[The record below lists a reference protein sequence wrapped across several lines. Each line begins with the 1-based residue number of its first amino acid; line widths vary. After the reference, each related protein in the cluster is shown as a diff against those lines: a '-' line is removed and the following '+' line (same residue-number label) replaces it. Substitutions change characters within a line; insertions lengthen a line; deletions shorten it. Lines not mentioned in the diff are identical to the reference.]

1 MLYTAFHKAYN
12 HAVLPEGHKFP
23 MLKYDLLKEQLLHQ
37 GIIEKHELF
46 TPSNLASDEDI
57 LRVHHSEYLDKLHR
71 LDLNK
76 IEERR
81 TGFPLSKELIERE
94 KLIMQ
99 GGIDASVFALEN
111 NGISMNI
118 AGGTHHAYSNQAEG
132 FCLLNDIAI
141 SAAKLIADQGVKKIL
156 IIDLDVH
163 QGNGTAEIFSNRDDV
178 FTFSV
183 HGRNNYPFKKEKSDL
198 DIALEDNI
206 TDEEYLFILH
216 KHLPDLLNKLQP
228 QFVFY
233 QCGVDVLASDKLGKL
248 GLTLEGCRARDRMVL
263 ELTRSRNI
271 PMHCCMGG
279 GYSKD
284 LKTIVDAHSNTFKEA
299 LNHL

>member
-1 MLYTAFHKAYN
+1 MLYTAYHKAYN

-46 TPSNLASDEDI
+46 IPSNIATDEDI
-57 LRVHHSEYLDKLHR
+57 LRVHNSEYLDKLHR
-71 LDLNK
+71 LDLTK

-99 GGIDASVFALEN
+99 GGIDASMFAFEN
-111 NGISMNI
+111 NSISMNI
-118 AGGTHHAYSNQAEG
+118 AGGTHHAYSNRAEG

-141 SAAKLIADQGVKKIL
+141 AAAKLIHDYGLKKVL
-156 IIDLDVH
+156 VVDLDVH
-163 QGNGTAEIFSNRDDV
+163 QGNGTAEIFTNREDV
-178 FTFSV
+178 FTFSM

-198 DIALEDNI
+198 DIALEDHV
-206 TDEEYLFILH
+206 TDDEYLSILQ
-216 KHLPDLLNKLQP
+216 KHLPDLLHKLQP

-248 GLTLEGCRARDRMVL
+248 GLSLEGCKLRDRMVF
-263 ELTRSRNI
+263 ELVRSCNI
-271 PMHCCMGG
+271 PIHCSMGG

-284 LKTIVDAHSNTFKEA
+284 IKIIVDAHSNTFKEA
-299 LNHL
+299 VNYL

>member
-1 MLYTAFHKAYN
+1 MLYTAYHKAYN

-46 TPSNLASDEDI
+46 TPPNLASELDI
-57 LRVHHSEYLDKLHR
+57 LRVHCAEYLDKLHR

-81 TGFPLSKELIERE
+81 TGFPLSKELIKRE

-99 GGIDASVFALEN
+99 GGVDASIFALEN
-111 NGISMNI
+111 NSISMNI
-118 AGGTHHAYSNQAEG
+118 AGGTHHAYSNRAEG

-141 SAAKLIADQGVKKIL
+141 AAAKLETEYNLASIL
-156 IIDLDVH
+156 IVDLDVH
-163 QGNGTAEIFSNRDDV
+163 QGNGTAEIFKNNPNI
-178 FTFSV
+178 FTFSM
-183 HGRNNYPFKKEKSDL
+183 HGRNNYPFKKENSDL
-198 DIALEDNI
+198 DIALEDHV
-206 TDEEYLFILH
+206 TDEEYLFILN
-216 KHLPDLLNKLQP
+216 KHLPDLLKTLQP

-248 GLTLEGCRARDRMVL
+248 GLSLEGCKQRDKMVF
-263 ELTRSRNI
+263 EKVRSHNI

-284 LKTIVDAHSNTFKEA
+284 IKIIVDAHSNTFKEA
-299 LNHL
+299 VDYL

>member
-1 MLYTAFHKAYN
+1 MLYTAYHKAYN
-12 HAVLPEGHKFP
+12 HDVLNEGHKFP

-37 GIIEKHELF
+37 GIIENQELF
-46 TPSNLASDEDI
+46 TPPTIATDKDI

-71 LDLNK
+71 LDLTK

-81 TGFPLSKELIERE
+81 TGFPLSNELIERE

-99 GGIDASVFALEN
+99 GGIDASIFALEN
-111 NGISMNI
+111 NSISMNI
-118 AGGTHHAYSNQAEG
+118 AGGTHHAYSNRAEG

-141 SAAKLIADQGVKKIL
+141 SAAKLIADHGIKKVL
-156 IIDLDVH
+156 VVDLDVH
-163 QGNGTAEIFSNRDDV
+163 QGNGTAEIFTNRDDV
-178 FTFSV
+178 FTFSM

-198 DIALEDNI
+198 DLALEDRV
-206 TDEEYLFILH
+206 TDEEYLNILQS
-216 KHLPDLLNKLQP
+216 HLPELIKNLQP

-248 GLTLEGCRARDRMVL
+248 GLSLEGCKLRDRMVFDAV
-263 ELTRSRNI
+263 RNYNI

-284 LKTIVDAHSNTFKEA
+284 IKVIVDAHCNTFKEA
-299 LNHL
+299 VDYL